1 MKFFTTLCKKEWE
14 ILVATNPK
22 SFRIL
27 GLMRKSSI
35 VYTLFLAG
43 LSALLLGCNFRSQ
56 QDEMR
61 KDWAQITRTG
71 KLTLLTENSTLSFFE
86 FKGKRMGFEYEILD
100 TFCKAHHLKLEVKVV
115 NKLGDFVR
123 MLRKGEGDVVA
134 ANLPIAL
141 RQQKY
146 FNYSIPYYQ
155 TYQVLVQRKSDS
167 IISEPA
173 YLAGKTVYIRK
184 NSAYEKRLLALQE
197 EIGATIDIRY
207 QKTAPLAE
215 DLIEEVANGQIHYTL
230 AHENQARIVKDMHP
244 NLDIATRMSF
254 EQRIAFA
261 LRPKSKILKEKLDA
275 FLQTYIASE
284 AYTQLKKRYFD
295 YIASTPTE
303 FYLTPKG
310 ALSPF
315 DALFKKAAQAY
326 NWDWK
331 VLAAVAFKE
340 SRFNPNARGFGGAY
354 GLMQFMPNTG
364 PQFGVFPESSP
375 EVQIRG
381 GMRYLQTMSKR
392 WASISDEQ
400 TRLQFTLA
408 SYNAGMSH
416 IEDAQRLARAAG
428 LNPNVWDGN
437 VALMVNKL
445 DEPQYYRSELVRC
458 GAYRGQATTYVA
470 KVLAIY
476 ARWK

>member
-1 MKFFTTLCKKEWE
+1 
-14 ILVATNPK
+14 
-22 SFRIL
+22 
-27 GLMRKSSI
+27 
-35 VYTLFLAG
+35 
-43 LSALLLGCNFRSQ
+43 
-56 QDEMR
+56 
-61 KDWAQITRTG
+61 
-71 KLTLLTENSTLSFFE
+71 
-86 FKGKRMGFEYEILD
+86 
-100 TFCKAHHLKLEVKVV
+100 
-115 NKLGDFVR
+115 
-123 MLRKGEGDVVA
+123 
-134 ANLPIAL
+134 
-141 RQQKY
+141 
-146 FNYSIPYYQ
+146 
-155 TYQVLVQRKSDS
+155 VQRKSDS

-173 YLAGKTVYIRK
+173 HLAGKTIHIRK
-184 NSAYEKRLLALQE
+184 NSAYEKRLFALQE
-197 EIGATIDIRY
+197 EIGATVSIRY
-207 QKTAPLAE
+207 QANSPLAE
-215 DLIEEVANGQIHYTL
+215 DLIEEVANGRIQYTL

-261 LRPKSKILKEKLDA
+261 LRPKSKVLKEKLDA

-315 DALFKKAAQAY
+315 DALFKKAAQTY
-326 NWDWK
+326 GWDWK
-331 VLAAVAFKE
+331 VLAAVAYKE

-364 PQFGVFPESSP
+364 PRFGVFPASSP
-375 EVQIRG
+375 EVQIKG
-381 GMRYLQTMSKR
+381 GMRYLHTMSKR
-392 WASISDEQ
+392 WSSIADEQ

-428 LNPNVWDGN
+428 LDPHKWDGN

-445 DEPQYYRSELVRC
+445 DEPQFYRSELVRC
-458 GAYRGQATTYVA
+458 GAYRGQATSYVA
-470 KVLAIY
+470 KVLGIY

>member
-1 MKFFTTLCKKEWE
+1 
-14 ILVATNPK
+14 
-22 SFRIL
+22 
-27 GLMRKSSI
+27 MRKSSI

-43 LSALLLGCNFRSQ
+43 LSTLLLGCNFRSQ

-315 DALFKKAAQAY
+315 DALFKKAAQVY

>member
-1 MKFFTTLCKKEWE
+1 MLRST
-14 ILVATNPK
+14 IRISLVLIGLG
-22 SFRIL
+22 SFL
-27 GLMRKSSI
+27 Q
-35 VYTLFLAG
+35 
-43 LSALLLGCNFRSQ
+43 GCDFRSQ
-56 QDEMR
+56 HSEMR
-61 KDWAQITRTG
+61 KDWAQIEKEG
-71 KLTLLTENSTLSFFE
+71 KLTVLTENSTLSFFE

-100 TFCKAHHLKLEVKVV
+100 TFCKANHLQLEVKVV

-123 MLRKGEGDVVA
+123 LLKKGEGDVVA
-134 ANLPIAL
+134 ANLPITL
-141 RQQKY
+141 GEQHY
-146 FNYSIPYYQ
+146 FSYSLPYYQ

-173 YLAGKTVYIRK
+173 YLAEKVVFVRK
-184 NSAYEKRLLALQE
+184 NSAYEKRLIALQD
-197 EIGATIDIRY
+197 EIGAQIDIRY
-207 QKTAPLAE
+207 QKTLPLAE
-215 DLIEEVANGQIHYTL
+215 DLIEEVANGRIHYTL

-261 LRPKSKILKEKLDA
+261 LRPKSKVLKEKLDA

-310 ALSPF
+310 AISPF
-315 DALFKKAAQAY
+315 DALFKKAAQKY
-326 NWDWK
+326 GWDWK
-331 VLAAVAFKE
+331 VLAAIAFKE

-364 PQFGVFPESSP
+364 PQFGVLPDSSP
-375 EVQIRG
+375 EQQING
-381 GMRYLQTMSKR
+381 GMRYLVSVSRR
-392 WASISDEQ
+392 WAAIADEQ

-408 SYNAGMSH
+408 SYNAGMCH

-437 VALMVNKL
+437 VALMVKKL
-445 DEPQYYRSELVRC
+445 DEPQFYRSEMVRC
-458 GAYRGQATTYVA
+458 GAYRGQATSYVA
-470 KVLAIY
+470 KVMGIY

>member
-1 MKFFTTLCKKEWE
+1 
-14 ILVATNPK
+14 
-22 SFRIL
+22 
-27 GLMRKSSI
+27 MRKS
-35 VYTLFLAG
+35 TLVNMLFFVG
-43 LSALLLGCNFRSQ
+43 LIALLLGCNFRSP

-61 KDWAQITRTG
+61 KDWVQIERSG

-100 TFCKAHHLKLEVKVV
+100 TFCKANHLKLEVKVV
-115 NKLGDFVR
+115 DKLGDFMR

-134 ANLPIAL
+134 ANLPIEL
-141 RQQKY
+141 GKERQ

-155 TYQVLVQRKSDS
+155 TYQVLVQRKTDS

-173 YLAGKTVYIRK
+173 HLAGKTVYVRK
-184 NSAYEKRLLALQE
+184 NSAYEKRLSALQD
-197 EIGATIDIRY
+197 EIGATLNIRY
-207 QKTAPLAE
+207 QSNSPLAE
-215 DLIEEVANGQIHYTL
+215 DMIEEVANGRIHYTL
-230 AHENQARIVKDMHP
+230 AHENQARIVKEMHP

-284 AYTQLKKRYFD
+284 AFTQLKKRYFD

-326 NWDWK
+326 SWDWK

-364 PQFGVFPESSP
+364 PQFGVYPESSP
-375 EVQIRG
+375 EVQIKG
-381 GMRYLQTMSKR
+381 GMRYLQAMSKR

-428 LNPNVWDGN
+428 LNPDKWDGN

-445 DEPQYYRSELVRC
+445 DEPQFYRSELVRC
-458 GAYRGQATTYVA
+458 GAYRGQATSYVA
-470 KVLAIY
+470 KVLGIY

>member
-1 MKFFTTLCKKEWE
+1 
-14 ILVATNPK
+14 
-22 SFRIL
+22 
-27 GLMRKSSI
+27 MRKSSI

-275 FLQTYIASE
+275 FLQSYIASE

-315 DALFKKAAQAY
+315 DALFKKAAQVY